1 MRSNYFLF
9 SILITKD
16 LLQCLICYCRR
27 IVQGRL
33 PLYPMILPYTVGI
46 NISSRFVTEDVL
58 GMHYV
63 VMHGETSPTHHALCI
78 TICCQPFI
86 DVLPQN
92 NHQIYCCSVIHSD
105 HLSQSL
111 SSQVPDI
118 NTIIM

>member
-1 MRSNYFLF
+1 
-9 SILITKD
+9 
-16 LLQCLICYCRR
+16 
-27 IVQGRL
+27 
-33 PLYPMILPYTVGI
+33 MILPYTVGI

-63 VMHGETSPTHHALCI
+63 VMYGESSPAHHALCI

-92 NHQIYCCSVIHSD
+92 NYQIYCCSEIHSD

-111 SSQVPDI
+111 SFQVPDI